1 MRWDA
6 TARDLTVRIELPFFN
21 DEAASLKARAPVALC
36 ISHPALYTL
45 QIEMDEA
52 TACARH
58 IRVSMPA
65 LAVE

>member
-6 TARDLTVRIELPFFN
+6 TARDLTARIKLPFFN
-21 DEAASLKARAPVALC
+21 DEAAKARAPGALC

-45 QIEMDEA
+45 QIETDEA
-52 TACARH
+52 TAFPRH